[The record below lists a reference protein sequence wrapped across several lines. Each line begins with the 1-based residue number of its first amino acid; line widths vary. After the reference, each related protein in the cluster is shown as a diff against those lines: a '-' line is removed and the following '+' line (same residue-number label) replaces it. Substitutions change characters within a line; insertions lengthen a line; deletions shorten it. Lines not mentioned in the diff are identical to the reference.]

1 MLALALLLLPPQVQV
16 EGLRATDSLVE
27 LAPAVEAEL
36 AEAESWVYFRGRVLD
51 AFSGLPVA
59 GASIET
65 WSEEITEPTDGLHR
79 FGEAVSRASG
89 QFRVRVREGDLMA
102 EKARVMAPGY
112 ATLSTV
118 PGELMGEVFLF
129 PAQEIPPRL
138 RFLDTSGRPILH
150 GVITST
156 RTCAHDLA
164 AFTLHSDAQGVFT
177 LPAYA
182 FQDENPELRFHAPGY
197 IGIKYL
203 DYSALF
209 TGARTRG
216 EVLEIH
222 RPRTSHP
229 KLRLTDEDGAPIS
242 QRALRVLDLGDHLVA
257 RTNRMGQLLL
267 PGRYSSDD
275 LDLWLMTNQQQQD
288 WEGQAWMNGLETEFT
303 LRKDGERWDDEV
315 EQGTIALQLPAELP
329 EGASIRF
336 GLVHERGWLDGISE
350 RSEPAW
356 EAAFPDGSGHLG
368 WGAPFHQLLPG
379 HLPFELEDGQ
389 RLELKPQ
396 LEFAALFE
404 FTRPDEVDDLW
415 FEVDGASVQMEYN
428 DSEVW
433 LPRGKPWRLGFLY
446 RGKSFVFDRPPL
458 QGDTRFDFASL
469 LPANTPETPMS
480 EVEFLLPTGVD
491 LESSDYSGFRVADWY
506 DDLPDPQQS
515 EQGWKFQGP
524 AGHMFLVAFEVAGHL
539 DRWARATFPSE
550 ADTTSSI
557 ELEFV
562 DAAQLDLNLPEDWE
576 IAEGSIDLDEALPPG
591 PAEFVILAPD
601 GRRWGLLV
609 QLVAGEERR
618 LRFAAD

>member
-1 MLALALLLLPPQVQV
+1 MLAPILLLLSPQLQV
-16 EGLRATDSLVE
+16 EGLRAADSLVE

-36 AEAESWVYFRGRVLD
+36 AEAESWIYFRGRVLD

-59 GASIET
+59 GATVET
-65 WSEEITEPTDGLHR
+65 WSEETTEPTDGLHR

-129 PAQEIPPRL
+129 PAQEVPPRL

-150 GVITST
+150 GTITST

-182 FQDENPELRFHAPGY
+182 FQDEIPELRFHAPGY
-197 IGIKYL
+197 IGVKYL
-203 DYSALF
+203 DYGALF

-222 RPRTSHP
+222 RPRAPHP
-229 KLRLTDEDGAPIS
+229 KLRLTNEEGAPVS
-242 QRALRVLDLGDHLVA
+242 QLALRVLDGGDHLVA

-275 LDLWLMTNQQQQD
+275 LDLWLMTNQDQQS
-288 WEGQAWMNGLETEFT
+288 WGGQAWMNGLETEFT
-303 LRKDGERWDDEV
+303 LRKDGERWSDDM
-315 EQGTIALQLPAELP
+315 EQGRVALRLPAELP
-329 EGASIRF
+329 EDAYIGF
-336 GLVHERGWLDGISE
+336 GLVHERGWLDGIGE

-356 EAAFPDGSGHLG
+356 EAAFPEGSSFLG

-379 HLPFELEDGQ
+379 HMSFELEEGQ
-389 RLELKPQ
+389 RLQLEPQ
-396 LEFAALFE
+396 LEFAVLFE

-415 FEVDGASVQMEYN
+415 FEVDSASILMEYN

-433 LPRGKPWRLGFLY
+433 LPRGKPWRLGFRY
-446 RGKSFVFDRPPL
+446 RGESLVFDRPPL
-458 QGDTRFDFASL
+458 QGNTSFDFASL
-469 LPANTPETPMS
+469 LPPTAPETPMS
-480 EVEFLLPTGVD
+480 EIEVLLPVGAD
-491 LESSDYSGFRVADWY
+491 LESSDYSGFRAADWN
-506 DDLPDPQQS
+506 DDLPEPERTDR
-515 EQGWKFQGP
+515 GWLFRGP
-524 AGHMFLVAFEVAGHL
+524 AGHQFLITFEVAGHL
-539 DRWARATFPSE
+539 DRWVRASFP
-550 ADTTSSI
+550 AQGITRDT
-557 ELEFV
+557 LALDFV
-562 DAAQLDLNLPEDWE
+562 ESAALQIGLPEDWE
-576 IAEGSIDLDEALPPG
+576 LQEGPIDLDEALPPG
-591 PAEFVILAPD
+591 PAEFVVISPD
-601 GRRWGLLV
+601 GRRWGLRVELRPGDERIIRILV
-609 QLVAGEERR
+609 S
-618 LRFAAD
+618 

>member
-1 MLALALLLLPPQVQV
+1 MLALALLLLSPQLQV
-16 EGLRATDSLVE
+16 EGLRASDSLVE
-27 LAPAVEAEL
+27 LAPAVAAEL
-36 AEAESWVYFRGRVLD
+36 AEAERWVYFRGRVLD

-79 FGEAVSRASG
+79 FGEAVSRTSG

-138 RFLDTSGRPILH
+138 RFLDSSGRPILH

-164 AFTLHSDAQGVFT
+164 AFTLHSDAQGVFE

-197 IGIKYL
+197 IGIKYFN
-203 DYSALF
+203 YGALF

-229 KLRLTDEDGAPIS
+229 KLRLTDEEGAPIS

-267 PGRYSSDD
+267 PGRYSSDN
-275 LDLWLMTNQQQQD
+275 LDLWLMTNQKQQS

-303 LRKDGERWDDEV
+303 LRKDGERWDDEM

-329 EGASIRF
+329 EDSYISF

-356 EAAFPDGSGHLG
+356 EAAFPEGSGYLG
-368 WGAPFHQLLPG
+368 WGAPFSQLLPG
-379 HLPFELEDGQ
+379 HIPFELEEGQ

-396 LEFAALFE
+396 LEFAVLFE
-404 FTRPDEVDDLW
+404 FTRPEEVDDLW
-415 FEVDGASVQMEYN
+415 FEVDSASISMEYN

-433 LPRGKPWRLGFLY
+433 LPRGKPWRLGFRY
-446 RGKSFVFDRPPL
+446 RGESLVFDRPPL
-458 QGDTRFDFASL
+458 QGNTSFDFASL
-469 LPANTPETPMS
+469 LPPTAPETPMS
-480 EVEFLLPTGVD
+480 EIEVLFPVGAD
-491 LESSDYSGFRVADWY
+491 LESSDYSAFRAADWN
-506 DDLPDPQQS
+506 DDLPEPERTD
-515 EQGWKFQGP
+515 QGWLFRGP
-524 AGHMFLVAFEVAGHL
+524 AGYQFLVAVEVAGHL
-539 DRWARATFPSE
+539 DRWVRASFPTQGNTR
-550 ADTTSSI
+550 DTLALDFVKSASLQI
-557 ELEFV
+557 E
-562 DAAQLDLNLPEDWE
+562 LPEDWE
-576 IAEGSIDLDEALPPG
+576 LQEGPVDLDEALPPG
-591 PAEFVILAPD
+591 PAEFVVLAPD

-609 QLVAGEERR
+609 DLVAGESRQ
-618 LRFAAD
+618 LRFAVD